1 MVGALLRVPTAS
13 QEMVQTGRPSGR
25 FGGGEVEI
33 PTWFEAAARKMFESQ
48 QSSMG
53 GDISLAELTLISS
66 APSTQIAASTR
77 GTPGASSP
85 LGPGAAGHAEAKP
98 GQKIDIEKI
107 ANEVY
112 RQILA
117 MMDAARARNGEPYL

>member
-1 MVGALLRVPTAS
+1 MLRVPTAA

-48 QSSMG
+48 SGSMG
-53 GDISLAELTLISS
+53 EGISMAELTLISS
-66 APSTQIAASTR
+66 TPSNQIAASTR
-77 GTPGASSP
+77 GTPGANTPVSS
-85 LGPGAAGHAEAKP
+85 GAAGNAEPKP
-98 GQKIDIEKI
+98 GQKVDIEKI
-107 ANEVY
+107 ANEIY

-117 MMDAARARNGEPYL
+117 MMDMARARNGEPYL